1 MIDDRL
7 DPQPIRHTLREQCPI
22 EAPRVV
28 MPACTPTGWTSS
40 NKHGSPPLRD
50 AGHLTAVHRPLRAN
64 APVTVPAG
72 LVIQVCPSVD
82 ELAAAR
88 RAARQ
93 GPLVGEPLR
102 MHADWLVERT
112 RKPARRRSAR

>member
-7 DPQPIRHTLREQCPI
+7 DPQPIRSTPREQCPI
-22 EAPRVV
+22 EAPRVQ
-28 MPACTPTGWTSS
+28 MPAGCATGWTSS
-40 NKHGSPPLRD
+40 NKNGSPPLRRT
-50 AGHLTAVHRPLRAN
+50 GHLGAVHRPLRAN
-64 APVTVPAG
+64 APVTVPADV
-72 LVIQVCPSVD
+72 VIQVCPSVD

-88 RAARQ
+88 RAARL

-102 MHADWLVERT
+102 MQADWLVERT